1 MLLAS
6 RIPLQAKYR
15 QALSLGLEGREA
27 APDARFGAG
36 WCLTLCGEAVLAA
49 AKGLPDAQISWETE
63 RQAQEE
69 ACALY
74 TQAVQEYL
82 QVWLYRVPACTTAME
97 TSHDPCVPLS

>member
-1 MLLAS
+1 M
-6 RIPLQAKYR
+6 RTLQAKYR
-15 QALSLGLEGREA
+15 QALSLGLEGSEA

-49 AKGLPDAQISWETE
+49 ARGLPDAQISWQTE
-63 RQAQEE
+63 RQALEE

-82 QVWLYRVPACTTAME
+82 QVRLYSVSARATAKE
-97 TSHDPCVPLS
+97 NQP

>member
-1 MLLAS
+1 M
-6 RIPLQAKYR
+6 QAKYR
-15 QALSLGLEGREA
+15 QALSLGLEGHEA

-49 AKGLPDAQISWETE
+49 ARGLPDAQISWQTE
-63 RQAQEE
+63 RQALEE

-82 QVWLYRVPACTTAME
+82 QVRLYSVSARATAKE
-97 TSHDPCVPLS
+97 NQP